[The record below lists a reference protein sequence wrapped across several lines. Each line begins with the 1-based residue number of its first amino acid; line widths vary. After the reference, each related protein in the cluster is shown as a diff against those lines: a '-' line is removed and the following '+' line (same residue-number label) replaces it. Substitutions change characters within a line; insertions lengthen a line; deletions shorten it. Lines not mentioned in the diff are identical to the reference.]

1 MLPRK
6 EPCAKLVRD
15 LGGIDF
21 LRSDLS
27 GKWGFEETIENV
39 VFLRKWMEHLF

>member
-6 EPCAKLVRD
+6 EPCAKLVRH

-21 LRSDLS
+21 LRSDQRRPLFLEEVD
-27 GKWGFEETIENV
+27 GTFVVNFEA
-39 VFLRKWMEHLF
+39 FSR